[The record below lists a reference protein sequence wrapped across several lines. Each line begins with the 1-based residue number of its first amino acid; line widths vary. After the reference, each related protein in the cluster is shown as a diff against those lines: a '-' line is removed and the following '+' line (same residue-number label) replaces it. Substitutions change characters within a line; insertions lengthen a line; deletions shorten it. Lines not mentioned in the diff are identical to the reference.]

1 VKSGSKPDPDY
12 FFLKF
17 FYNFFWIQIWRGKA
31 CRSN

>member
-17 FYNFFWIQIWRGKA
+17 FYNFFWIQI
-31 CRSN
+31 